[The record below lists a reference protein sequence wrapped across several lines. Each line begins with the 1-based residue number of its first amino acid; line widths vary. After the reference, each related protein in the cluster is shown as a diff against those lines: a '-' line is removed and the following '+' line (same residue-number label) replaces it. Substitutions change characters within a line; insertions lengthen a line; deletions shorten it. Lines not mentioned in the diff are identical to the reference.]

1 MKEIVVATTNKS
13 KVKEIKE
20 ILQDK
25 KFKILSLEDVGCTIK
40 VKEDGKT
47 FEENATKKAT
57 EIFEKL
63 NKPCIADDS
72 GICIQ
77 SLNGWPGTYTA
88 RFLGKDATQEER
100 NLAIID
106 KLKGKQERTAEVI
119 CVIAYIDG
127 KKIFSAEGKVCGKIV
142 ENPRGENG
150 FGFDSIFELDNG
162 KTLAELTGDEK
173 NLVSAR
179 RIALEKLKNKLQN
192 K

>member
-1 MKEIVVATTNKS
+1 MKEIVVATTNKG

-57 EIFEKL
+57 EIFQKL

-88 RFLGKDATQEER
+88 RFLGKDANQEER
-100 NLAIID
+100 NLAIIN

-119 CVIAYIDG
+119 CVIAYMDG
-127 KKIFSAEGKVCGKIV
+127 EKSFSVEGKVCGKIV

>member
-1 MKEIVVATTNKS
+1 MKEIVVATTNKG

-25 KFKILSLEDVGCTIK
+25 KFKILSLEDVGCAIK

-57 EIFEKL
+57 EIFQKL

-127 KKIFSAEGKVCGKIV
+127 KKSFSVEGKVCGKIV